1 VRRRTRAPRHIRPFL
16 SPEDEFAAF
25 AFLDRRNSGGS
36 QAKRRP
42 MLLPAGWTLNVAN
55 TWYTN
60 GIGAPFS
67 Q

>member
-1 VRRRTRAPRHIRPFL
+1 
-16 SPEDEFAAF
+16 
-25 AFLDRRNSGGS
+25 
-36 QAKRRP
+36 

-67 Q
+67 QELTRTSPI